1 MLNEHLSR
9 IKEKGI
15 EEGKKLLWTSVIPS
29 FLEIKESAECGI
41 VTKRIKA
48 CYFHFL

>member
-1 MLNEHLSR
+1 LSLVSNHGR
-9 IKEKGI
+9 STP
-15 EEGKKLLWTSVIPS
+15 LVWLTVDNSVIPS